1 VRSRKIISTVFSRM
15 QRSPVQIK
23 INGASGSLTFESARV
38 KPTRA
43 HIRRIIHPFCKV
55 VLQIAGEEI
64 QYELGYPS
72 DLIPYGPQSAVFDSF
87 LQKINIGDIAIME
100 INDKQFK
107 VFLGMVYY
115 NLLLAVKEIGY
126 MAVDW
131 EYS

>member
-1 VRSRKIISTVFSRM
+1 M